1 MSMGILEFRDS
12 VTFPAFSG
20 EFSQQHLPF
29 RVAPA
34 LVFVEI
40 VGQLPRKRAAVEVE
54 ISRFVHAVQLSG
66 QIVLVVVALA
76 AVRQRSGGSLRTGW
90 YSGRTLVPDRQQL
103 VAALSYL
110 KLGPYVAKLGPLNS
124 PETNQRFYRVE
135 PDGTLTDLTH
145 RFWRK
150 G

>member
-1 MSMGILEFRDS
+1 MGILEFRDS

-40 VGQLPRKRAAVEVE
+40 VGQLPRERAAVEVE

-76 AVRQRSGGSLRTGW
+76 AVRQRPVEGAVGVHS
-90 YSGRTLVPDRQQL
+90 
-103 VAALSYL
+103 
-110 KLGPYVAKLGPLNS
+110 LGPDAEYKGRRLAVAVLLHPDVPFVYASFLFYVCLFCNIHTAWFLCSL
-124 PETNQRFYRVE
+124 FFVI
-135 PDGTLTDLTH
+135 L
-145 RFWRK
+145 
-150 G
+150 

>member
-1 MSMGILEFRDS
+1 MGILEFRDS

-66 QIVLVVVALA
+66 QIVLVVVELDDFQRAGLLFAVFAQRGAVVLLLA
-76 AVRQRSGGSLRTGW
+76 AAAVGAGELFGSKHLLSFLLSVR
-90 YSGRTLVPDRQQL
+90 
-103 VAALSYL
+103 
-110 KLGPYVAKLGPLNS
+110 
-124 PETNQRFYRVE
+124 
-135 PDGTLTDLTH
+135 
-145 RFWRK
+145 
-150 G
+150 

>member
-1 MSMGILEFRDS
+1 MGILEFRDS

-40 VGQLPRKRAAVEVE
+40 VGQLPRERAAVEVE

-76 AVRQRSGGSLRTGW
+76 AVGQHPVQGAVLVHAGCPYAEHEGCGFAVAVLLKADGTIVIELDDLQRAGFLFA
-90 YSGRTLVPDRQQL
+90 
-103 VAALSYL
+103 VAAQ
-110 KLGPYVAKLGPLNS
+110 GGAKEMADMFLI
-124 PETNQRFYRVE
+124 
-135 PDGTLTDLTH
+135 
-145 RFWRK
+145 
-150 G
+150 